1 MGIVDDDEPED
12 NETFEVQLSPVVRLL
27 RFEDHPGDG
36 GWGATITI
44 TDSP

>member
-1 MGIVDDDEPED
+1 MPVPVGIVDDDEPED

-27 RFEDHPGDG
+27 RFEDSR
-36 GWGATITI
+36 ATITI